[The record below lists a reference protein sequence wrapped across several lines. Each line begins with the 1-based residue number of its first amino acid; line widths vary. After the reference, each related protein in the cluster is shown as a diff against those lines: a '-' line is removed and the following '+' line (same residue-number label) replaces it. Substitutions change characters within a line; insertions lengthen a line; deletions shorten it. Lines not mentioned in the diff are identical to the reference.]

1 MTKSLDDKARSL
13 GIGGRIIY
21 SADEVYKKSLLY
33 FNGDEMAA
41 STWMNKYAL
50 KDSKENLYESSPT
63 QMHQRLANGIARIES
78 KYDNGLTKEKL
89 FELMDGFR
97 YIIPQGGPM
106 TGVENPL
113 QIASL
118 SNCFVIGN
126 EADSYG
132 GIMQI
137 DQQQVQ
143 LMKRRGG
150 VGHDLSHIRPDRSE
164 VNNSA
169 LTSTGVV
176 PFMERYSNSTKEVA
190 QDGRRGALMLSIS
203 VKHPDAEKFI
213 DAKMDKGRVT
223 NANISVKIDDEFMNS
238 VINNKTYTQQY
249 PVNSEEPTF
258 EKEIEAR
265 GLWKKIIHNAWQ
277 RAEPGVLFWDTII
290 KESIPDCYADLGYK
304 TVSTNPCGEIPL
316 CPYDSCRLLSMNLY
330 GYVDNPFTPEA
341 KFNFDKFKEHVHYAQ
356 RISDDIID
364 LEIEKIDA
372 IMKKIDNDPEDEEIK
387 RTEKLL
393 WEKITHKAQ
402 EGRRMGLGITAEGDM
417 IAALGLT
424 YGTPE
429 ATKFAVEVQKTL
441 AIEAY
446 RSSVELA
453 KERGAFE
460 IYDAQREKDNPFI
473 NRIKNEDPVLYEEMV
488 KHGRRNI
495 SLLTIAP
502 TGTVSLM
509 AQTTSGIEPVFLPAY
524 MRRRKINSNDQNVN
538 VAFVDEQGD
547 SWEEFNV
554 FHHKFEE
561 WLKVQGYNP
570 EEVKGYS
577 KEKLDEL
584 VSQSPYYK
592 ATSNDVDWVEKVK
605 MQGEMQKWVDHS
617 ISVTVNLPKDISEDM
632 VAKVYEEAWKAG
644 CKGVTVY
651 REGSREGVLKPR
663 ENLEKKVELVQH
675 NIKPHPLLDIKP
687 QAMKY
692 KIKRFENQDSLHVTL
707 TSDLYVDDKNKK
719 AYFIP
724 DEDFQVR
731 APHGAATSVTFAQAG
746 MDRTEI
752 LRGQNP
758 NYAEFVSR
766 LQSPVSSEDE
776 GIGPR
781 RIKSIEHAAGLI
793 FEDYLLRNGIIGRD
807 ENSGKL
813 INLINKKDLRKIE
826 RGTEEYSKI
835 ISQVR
840 VADEIEIEASGTN
853 GKLDTKF
860 ECKKCGGTDP
870 LFESG
875 CHSPKCKKC
884 GHDNGVSCG

>member
-1 MTKSLDDKARSL
+1 MTKGLEENIGRENTGYNPSHVKNLSLQ
-13 GIGGRIIY
+13 
-21 SADEVYKKSLLY
+21 Y
-33 FNGDEMAA
+33 FKGDELAA
-41 STWMNKYAL
+41 TTWMNKYAL
-50 KDSKENLYESSPT
+50 KDSQGIIYEASPKD
-63 QMHQRLANGIARIES
+63 MHERLALEFARIEN
-78 KYDNGLTKEKL
+78 KYQNPLSKEKL
-89 FELMDGFR
+89 FELIDGFK

-106 TGVENPL
+106 TGVGNDL
-113 QIASL
+113 QIVSL

-132 GIMQI
+132 GIMQM

-203 VKHPDAEKFI
+203 IKHPDAEQFI
-213 DAKMDKGRVT
+213 DAKLDKKIVT
-223 NANISVKIDDEFMNS
+223 NANVSVKIDDEFMNAVLNRES
-238 VINNKTYTQQY
+238 YLQTFPINSQN
-249 PVNSEEPTF
+249 PTF
-258 EKEIEAR
+258 EKEINAEK
-265 GLWKKIIHNAWQ
+265 LWHKIIHNAWKS
-277 RAEPGVLFWDTII
+277 AEPGVLFWDTIMR
-290 KESIPDCYADLGYK
+290 ESIPDCYADLGYK

-316 CPYDSCRLLSMNLY
+316 CPYDSCRLLSLNLY

-341 KFNFDKFKEHVHYAQ
+341 RFNFDKFKEHVSYAH

-364 LEIEKIDA
+364 LEIEKIET
-372 IMKKIDNDPEDEEIK
+372 IIKKIESDPEDAEIK
-387 RTEKLL
+387 RAEKIL
-393 WEKITHKAQ
+393 WEKIKHKAE

-424 YGTPE
+424 YGTQE
-429 ATKFAVEVQKTL
+429 ATQFAVEVQKTL

-446 RSSVELA
+446 RASVKLA
-453 KERGAFE
+453 KERGKFE
-460 IYDAQREKDNPFI
+460 IYNAEREKENPFI
-473 NRIKNEDPVLYEEMV
+473 NRIKNEDPALYEEMI
-488 KHGRRNI
+488 KYGRRNI

-509 AQTTSGIEPVFLPAY
+509 AQTTSGIEPVFLPTY
-524 MRRRKINSNDQNVN
+524 RRRRKINSNDQNVK

-561 WLKVQGYNP
+561 WLKIKGYNP
-570 EEVKGYS
+570 EEVKTYS

-592 ATSNDVDWVEKVK
+592 ATSSDVNWVEKVK

-617 ISVTVNLPKDISEDM
+617 ISVTVNLPENISEEM
-632 VAKVYEEAWKAG
+632 VAKVYEEAWKVG

-651 REGSREGVLKPR
+651 RDGSREGVLKPK
-663 ENLEKKVELVQH
+663 ESLEKKVELVQH

-687 QAMKY
+687 QAIKY
-692 KIKRFENQDSLHVTL
+692 KIKRFENQDSLHVIL
-707 TSDLYVDDKNKK
+707 ASDLYMDDKNKK

-724 DEDFQVR
+724 DEDFQIR
-731 APHGAATSVTFAQAG
+731 APHGAATSVTFAQSG
-746 MDRTEI
+746 MDRTDI

-807 ENSGKL
+807 ETSGKL
-813 INLINKKDLRKIE
+813 INLVNKKDLRKVE
-826 RGTEEYSKI
+826 KGTEEYKQI
-835 ISQVR
+835 MSQVKR
-840 VADEIEIEASGTN
+840 TDEGIEIEVSGTN

-860 ECKKCGGTDP
+860 ECKKCGGKTP
-870 LFESG
+870 IFESG
-875 CHSPKCKKC
+875 CHSPKCKDC
-884 GHDNGVSCG
+884 GHDNGVGCE